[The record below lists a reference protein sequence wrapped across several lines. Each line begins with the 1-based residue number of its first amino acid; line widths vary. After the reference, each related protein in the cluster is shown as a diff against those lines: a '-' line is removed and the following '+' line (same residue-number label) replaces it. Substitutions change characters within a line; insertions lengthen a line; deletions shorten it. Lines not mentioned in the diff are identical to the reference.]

1 MLKVKDGYKLGLQTP
16 ETMKIFGITKK
27 LIDKIKNGENVL
39 SLDVVEVVYMKY
51 NLEDSNIKK
60 SLRYYVHLSINNK
73 PYGYMLH
80 VEPNS
85 SVL

>member
-1 MLKVKDGYKLGLQTP
+1 
-16 ETMKIFGITKK
+16 MKIFGITKK

-73 PYGYMLH
+73 PCGYMLH